1 VNPSVSA
8 CGCRFTV
15 EDGGVDAEPLPLD
28 DLAAHAHDTHVVV
41 VGGGI
46 GGLVAALA
54 CAKVGIRVTVLE
66 ESGRLGGAIRT
77 AEIGGVR
84 ADLGAEGYATRG
96 GAVRAL
102 VDELGLTEAV
112 VPTAPRAEW
121 IAGLPG
127 GPVPFP
133 EATVRGIPEN
143 PWEESVRRVIGRSGT
158 WRAYLDRLRP
168 PLTIGQERSLG
179 RLVRTRMGDLVLDR
193 LVAPLSL
200 GGFSIH
206 PDDVDVELVAPGLN
220 AALTR
225 TGSLAG
231 AVMQLRADRGPQP
244 AGDGLEGIEGG
255 MSGIVDALRER
266 LRTLGADVRLDSR
279 VDALE
284 RRADGRWHAVVAGEQ
299 AETAADEDAGID
311 VADAVILAT
320 GARDAHRLL
329 AGFVPALEPTPVID
343 LEVVTLVVE
352 SPELAAAPIRTAVY
366 PITGTAVAASVT
378 DSTAR
383 WPWMRAAQTRVLKVT
398 FGGPGVP
405 PATASLDD
413 QAATALALAEA
424 SALVGVPLAPAALRG
439 SQRSRWAQ
447 PPPASALGRR
457 ERAEAAR
464 AEIHA
469 IPGLAVVGA
478 WVAGTGLAQVVPDA
492 IAEAERVRRQA
503 LWGSAGER
511 P

>member
-1 VNPSVSA
+1 
-8 CGCRFTV
+8 
-15 EDGGVDAEPLPLD
+15 VDAEPLPLD

-41 VGGGI
+41 IGGGI
-46 GGLVAALA
+46 GGLVAALT

-77 AEIGGVR
+77 TEIGGVR

-121 IAGLPG
+121 IGGLPG
-127 GPVPFP
+127 GPVSFP

-231 AVMQLRADRGPQP
+231 AVMQLRADHGPRP
-244 AGDGLEGIEGG
+244 AGDGLEGIAGG
-255 MSGIVDALRER
+255 MSRIVDALHER
-266 LRTLGADVRLDSR
+266 LRLLGADVRLDSR

-284 RRADGRWHAVVAGEQ
+284 RRADGRWQAIVTGEPGEAA
-299 AETAADEDAGID
+299 AEEDAGID
-311 VADAVILAT
+311 VADAMILAT

-329 AGFVPALEPTPVID
+329 AGFVPAFEQAPVTD

-352 SPELAAAPIRTAVY
+352 SPELAAAPVRTAVY
-366 PITGTAVAASVT
+366 PIAGTAVAASVT

-383 WPWMRAAQTRVLKVT
+383 WPWMRGAHTRVLKVT

-405 PATASLDD
+405 PATAALDD
-413 QAATALALAEA
+413 QAAAALALAEA
-424 SALVGVPLAPAALRG
+424 SSLLSVPLAPAALRG

-464 AEIHA
+464 AAIHE
-469 IPGLAVVGA
+469 IPGLAVAGA
-478 WVAGTGLAQVVPDA
+478 WIAGTGLAQVVPDA

-503 LWGSAGER
+503 LWGSADER

>member
-1 VNPSVSA
+1 MNPSVSA
-8 CGCRFTV
+8 CRWRLTV

-28 DLAAHAHDTHVVV
+28 SLAAHAHDTHVIVI
-41 VGGGI
+41 GGGI

-77 AEIGGVR
+77 IEIGGVR

-102 VDELGLTEAV
+102 VDELGMTEAV
-112 VPTAPRAEW
+112 VPTSPRAEW
-121 IAGLPG
+121 LAGLPG

-200 GGFSIH
+200 GGFAIH

-231 AVMQLRADRGPQP
+231 AVMQLRADRGPRP

-255 MSGIVDALRER
+255 MIRIVDALDER

-284 RRADGRWHAVVAGEQ
+284 RRADGRWHAVLPG
-299 AETAADEDAGID
+299 ETAAEEDAGID

-320 GARDAHRLL
+320 GAQDAHRLL
-329 AGFVPALEPTPVID
+329 AGFVPALEQTPVTD

-352 SPELAAAPIRTAVY
+352 SAELAAAPVLTAVY
-366 PITGTAVAASVT
+366 PIPGSAVAASVT

-383 WPWMRAAQTRVLKVT
+383 WPWMRDTQTHVLKVT

-413 QAATALALAEA
+413 QAAAALALTEA
-424 SALVGVPLAPAALRG
+424 SALLGVPLAPAALRG

-447 PPPASALGRR
+447 PPPVSALGRR

-464 AEIHA
+464 AAIHEV
-469 IPGLAVVGA
+469 PGLAVVGA

-492 IAEAERVRRQA
+492 VAEAERVRRQA
-503 LWGSAGER
+503 LWGSADER

>member
-1 VNPSVSA
+1 M
-8 CGCRFTV
+8 
-15 EDGGVDAEPLPLD
+15 DAEPLPLD

-41 VGGGI
+41 IGGGI

-66 ESGRLGGAIRT
+66 ESGQLGGAIRT

-84 ADLGAEGYATRG
+84 VDLGAEGYATRG
-96 GAVRAL
+96 GVVRAL

-127 GPVPFP
+127 GAVPFP
-133 EATVRGIPEN
+133 EATIRGIPEN

-200 GGFSIH
+200 GGFAIH

-225 TGSLAG
+225 TGSLSG
-231 AVMQLRADRGPQP
+231 AVMQLRADRGVRP
-244 AGDGLEGIEGG
+244 AGEGLEGIDGG
-255 MSGIVDALRER
+255 MSRIVDALHER

-279 VDALE
+279 VDTLA
-284 RRADGRWHAVVAGEQ
+284 RRGDGRWRVVVAPEAG
-299 AETAADEDAGID
+299 ETATEDGADIKDADI
-311 VADAVILAT
+311 VVLAT
-320 GARDAHRLL
+320 GAADAHRLL
-329 AGFVPALEPTPVID
+329 APLVPGLEQTPVTD

-352 SPELAAAPIRTAVY
+352 SRELAAAPVRTAVY
-366 PITGTAVAASVT
+366 PIPGTAVAASVT

-383 WPWMRAAQTRVLKVT
+383 WPWMRAARTHVLKVT
-398 FGGPGVP
+398 FGGPGVA
-405 PATASLDD
+405 PATAALDD
-413 QAATALALAEA
+413 EAAAALALAEA
-424 SALVGVPLAPAALRG
+424 SALLGVPLEPAALRG

-457 ERAEAAR
+457 DRAEAAR
-464 AEIHA
+464 AAIHG
-469 IPGLAVVGA
+469 ITGLAVVGA

-503 LWGSAGER
+503 LWGSPDER
-511 P
+511 T